1 MQAPHPLVSDQFYSK
16 KVKDLLVRS
25 IRWVTPETSIQTCA
39 QYMAQEQVS
48 CLFIGY
54 QAKQLI
60 GYITDLTLRDQVLA
74 VGLDPGTKV
83 EMIMEKDLISISPES
98 SLVEAL
104 LLMFQSKARYLLVGN
119 EQGFLGW
126 ISRTKV
132 LTEQSQGPF
141 MFIQSVKEARQYSE
155 LREKWQQ
162 MPDLIHLLISRGMKA
177 AYVNQIITTV
187 ADTISQRVIERVIK
201 AFGPPPAPFVFFVYG
216 SEGRGELTLKTD
228 QDNGIIYA
236 DKANEHREEVRAY
249 FLEFATRVSTALDEI
264 GLSFCDGNF
273 MAMNPK
279 WTHSLSHWK
288 NNYLQWVSDASQ
300 ETAMNYST
308 FFDCRGIYG
317 DLSLIEELKNHMANL
332 MDQASER
339 FFLSLGQN
347 ALQYEPPLTFFKRI
361 KTEDIDGE
369 KQLNL
374 KKTMRP
380 IVDLARVYALKHKIT
395 EPNTIRRIELLKEKG
410 VFSEKE
416 VQELTHAFEYLMS
429 LRLESQASSL
439 LESHTAP
446 KNYLLVKTLTKIQQV
461 TLIEIFKVIEE
472 FQARIRIS
480 FTRTL

>member
-1 MQAPHPLVSDQFYSK
+1 M
-16 KVKDLLVRS
+16 
-25 IRWVTPETSIQTCA
+25 
-39 QYMAQEQVS
+39 
-48 CLFIGY
+48 
-54 QAKQLI
+54 
-60 GYITDLTLRDQVLA
+60 
-74 VGLDPGTKV
+74 
-83 EMIMEKDLISISPES
+83 
-98 SLVEAL
+98 
-104 LLMFQSKARYLLVGN
+104 
-119 EQGFLGW
+119 
-126 ISRTKV
+126 
-132 LTEQSQGPF
+132 
-141 MFIQSVKEARQYSE
+141 
-155 LREKWQQ
+155 
-162 MPDLIHLLISRGMKA
+162 
-177 AYVNQIITTV
+177 
-187 ADTISQRVIERVIK
+187 
-201 AFGPPPAPFVFFVYG
+201 
-216 SEGRGELTLKTD
+216 TLKTD

-288 NNYLQWVSDASQ
+288 NNYLQWVTDASQ

-429 LRLESQASSL
+429 LRLESQATSL
-439 LESHTAP
+439 LETHTSP
-446 KNYLLVKTLTKIQQV
+446 KNNLLVKTLTKIQQV
-461 TLIEIFKVIEE
+461 TLIEIFKVIQE